1 MKTDLAM
8 DGDKLIVANSDDV
21 TAVLE
26 ATQRRSNEGIHGSS
40 EMRHA
45 ASFPMVLVERYM
57 HHAGIDLHEFM
68 TNPAH
73 VSRMLADPELSKF
86 RIWKG
91 RA

>member
-1 MKTDLAM
+1 MRTDIQT
-8 DGDKLIVANSDDV
+8 DGDKFIIANTEDV
-21 TAVLE
+21 TGVLE

-45 ASFPMVLVERYM
+45 ASFPKSIVETYLNTT
-57 HHAGIDLHEFM
+57 GIDLNEFM

-73 VSRMLADPELSKF
+73 VSRMLADPNLSKF
-86 RIWKG
+86 RVWKG